1 MVQYDKVYKKV
12 RDRTTMSKP
21 QKAQILIVEDETLL
35 NEAYETVLKYEGYDV
50 LKAFNG
56 EEALNILENNTPDL
70 ILLDLRMPK
79 MDGLTF
85 LSELQKRNHPD
96 YKIIVFSNYD
106 VQKDIDSSFD
116 LGATHYV
123 LKAYASP
130 KELVRIVRNSLIE
143 D

>member
-1 MVQYDKVYKKV
+1 MTK
-12 RDRTTMSKP
+12 SK
-21 QKAQILIVEDETLL
+21 KAQVLIVEDEVLL
-35 NEAYETVLKYEGYDV
+35 NEAYETVLKHEGYEA
-50 LKAFNG
+50 LCAFNG
-56 EEALNILENNTPDL
+56 EEALAILEHETPDL

-85 LSELQKRNHPD
+85 LSELQKKPHPN

-130 KELVRIVRNSLIE
+130 KELARIVRSSLME
-143 D
+143 

>member
-1 MVQYDKVYKKV
+1 MDNPK
-12 RDRTTMSKP
+12 
-21 QKAQILIVEDETLL
+21 KAQILIVEDEALL
-35 NEAYETVLKYEGYDV
+35 NEAYETVLKYEGYTV
-50 LKAFNG
+50 YKAFNG
-56 EEALNILENNTPDL
+56 EEALEILEEKTPDL

-85 LSELQKRNHPD
+85 LSELQKKEHPD

-130 KELVRIVRNSLIE
+130 KELVRIVRNSLL
-143 D
+143 DN

>member
-1 MVQYDKVYKKV
+1 MLRKLQISMKD
-12 RDRTTMSKP
+12 TTHMDKP

-35 NEAYETVLKYEGYDV
+35 NEAYETVLKHEGYQV
-50 LKAFNG
+50 YKAFNG
-56 EEALNILENNTPDL
+56 VEALEILKTNTPDL

-85 LSELQKRNHPD
+85 LSELQKIDHPN

-130 KELVRIVRNSLIE
+130 KELVRIVRNSLI
-143 D
+143 DD

>member
-1 MVQYDKVYKKV
+1 MLTSSNNKGKRVMDKPK
-12 RDRTTMSKP
+12 
-21 QKAQILIVEDETLL
+21 KAQILIVEDETLL
-35 NEAYETVLKYEGYDV
+35 NEAYETVLKYEGYEV
-50 LKAFNG
+50 YKAFNG
-56 EEALNILENNTPDL
+56 EEALEILNDKTPDL

-85 LSELQKRNHPD
+85 LSELKKRDHPD

-116 LGATHYV
+116 MGATHYV

-143 D
+143 E

>member
-1 MVQYDKVYKKV
+1 MAEANNL
-12 RDRTTMSKP
+12 S
-21 QKAQILIVEDETLL
+21 ILIVEDEVLL
-35 NEAYETVLKYEGYDV
+35 QEAYATVLKHEGYKILTASDGQKALEV
-50 LKAFNG
+50 LEKNK
-56 EEALNILENNTPDL
+56 PDL

-85 LSELQKRNHPD
+85 LSELKKQGKKG

-106 VQKDIDSSFD
+106 VQKDIDASFD

-130 KELVRIVRNSLIE
+130 KELARIVKNSLN

>member
-1 MVQYDKVYKKV
+1 MTK
-12 RDRTTMSKP
+12 SA
-21 QKAQILIVEDETLL
+21 KAQILIVEDETLL
-35 NEAYETVLKYEGYDV
+35 NEAYETVLKHEGYEV
-50 LKAFNG
+50 YKAFNG
-56 EEALNILENNTPDL
+56 EEALEILKDTVPDL

-85 LSELQKRNHPD
+85 LAELQKKEHPN

-130 KELVRIVRNSLIE
+130 KELVRIVRNSLIDE
-143 D
+143 

>member
-1 MVQYDKVYKKV
+1 
-12 RDRTTMSKP
+12 MSQP
-21 QKAQILIVEDETLL
+21 QKAKILIVEDEALL
-35 NEAYETVLKYEGYDV
+35 NEAYETVLKHEGYEV
-50 LKAFNG
+50 YKAFNG
-56 EEALNILENNTPDL
+56 EEALEVLKHKTPDL

-85 LSELQKRNHPD
+85 LSELQKIDHPD

>member
-1 MVQYDKVYKKV
+1 MIQ
-12 RDRTTMSKP
+12 P
-21 QKAQILIVEDETLL
+21 KAAKILIVEDEVLL
-35 NEAYETVLKYEGYDV
+35 NEAYETVLRHEGYDV
-50 LKAFNG
+50 YKAFDG
-56 EEALNILENNTPDL
+56 REALDVLQSITPDL
-70 ILLDLRMPK
+70 ILLDLRMPQ

-85 LSELQKRNHPD
+85 LKEVQKKEYPN

-130 KELVRIVRNSLIE
+130 KELIRIVRNSLLDE
-143 D
+143 VLPQS

>member
-1 MVQYDKVYKKV
+1 MTK
-12 RDRTTMSKP
+12 SK
-21 QKAQILIVEDETLL
+21 KAQILIVEDEVLL
-35 NEAYETVLKYEGYDV
+35 NEAYETVLKHEGYQV
-50 LKAFNG
+50 FCAFNG
-56 EEALNILENNTPDL
+56 EEALKILEKNDPDL

-85 LSELQKRNHPD
+85 LAELQKRKHPD

-130 KELVRIVRNSLIE
+130 KELARIVRSSLVE
-143 D
+143 

>member
-1 MVQYDKVYKKV
+1 MTKK
-12 RDRTTMSKP
+12 T
-21 QKAQILIVEDETLL
+21 KARVLIVEDEVLL
-35 NEAYETVLKYEGYDV
+35 NDAYETVLKHEGYEVD
-50 LKAFNG
+50 KAFNG
-56 EEALNILENNTPDL
+56 EEALEILKTKNPDL

-85 LSELQKRNHPD
+85 LSELKKIEHPS

-106 VQKDIDSSFD
+106 AQKDIDAAFE

-130 KELVRIVRNSLIE
+130 KELTRMVRSSLI

>member
-1 MVQYDKVYKKV
+1 MTK
-12 RDRTTMSKP
+12 SK
-21 QKAQILIVEDETLL
+21 KAQILIVEDEVLL
-35 NEAYETVLKYEGYDV
+35 NEAYETVLKHEGYDV
-50 LKAFNG
+50 HCAFNG
-56 EEALNILENNTPDL
+56 EEALGILDKHSPDL

-85 LSELQKRNHPD
+85 LAELQKRKHPD
-96 YKIIVFSNYD
+96 FKIIVFSNYD

-130 KELVRIVRNSLIE
+130 KELARIVRSSLME
-143 D
+143 

>member
-1 MVQYDKVYKKV
+1 MVKGNDLMNQPK
-12 RDRTTMSKP
+12 
-21 QKAQILIVEDETLL
+21 KAQILIVEDETLL
-35 NEAYETVLKYEGYDV
+35 NEAYETVLKHEGYEV
-50 LKAFNG
+50 YKAFNG
-56 EEALNILENNTPDL
+56 EEALKILKDKIPDL

-85 LSELQKRNHPD
+85 LSKLNQKDHPK

-130 KELVRIVRNSLIE
+130 KELVRIVRNSLI
-143 D
+143 DD

>member
-1 MVQYDKVYKKV
+1 MDQPK
-12 RDRTTMSKP
+12 
-21 QKAQILIVEDETLL
+21 KAQILIVEDETLL
-35 NEAYETVLKYEGYDV
+35 NEAYETVLKHEGYEV
-50 LKAFNG
+50 YKAFNG
-56 EEALNILENNTPDL
+56 EEALKILDDKTPDL

-85 LSELQKRNHPD
+85 LGELKNKKHHK

-130 KELVRIVRNSLIE
+130 KELVRIVRNSLV

>member
-1 MVQYDKVYKKV
+1 MNKGG
-12 RDRTTMSKP
+12 KP
-21 QKAQILIVEDETLL
+21 KKAQILIVEDETLL
-35 NEAYETVLKYEGYDV
+35 NEAYETVLKHEGYV
-50 LKAFNG
+50 VYKAFNG
-56 EEALNILENNTPDL
+56 EEALEILKKNTPDL

-85 LSELQKRNHPD
+85 LSELQKKDHPD

-130 KELVRIVRNSLIE
+130 KELVRIVRNSLLDE
-143 D
+143 

>member
-1 MVQYDKVYKKV
+1 MSTKTDKAK
-12 RDRTTMSKP
+12 
-21 QKAQILIVEDETLL
+21 ILIVEDEALL
-35 NEAYETVLKYEGYDV
+35 NEAYETVLKYEGYEV
-50 LKAFNG
+50 YKAFNG
-56 EEALNILENNTPDL
+56 EEALEVLKDKTPDL

-85 LSELQKRNHPD
+85 LAELQKQDHPD

-130 KELVRIVRNSLIE
+130 KELVRIVRNSLIDE
-143 D
+143 

>member
-1 MVQYDKVYKKV
+1 MDKPK
-12 RDRTTMSKP
+12 
-21 QKAQILIVEDETLL
+21 KAQILIVEDETLL
-35 NEAYETVLKYEGYDV
+35 NEAYETVLKHEGYEV
-50 LKAFNG
+50 YKAFNG
-56 EEALNILENNTPDL
+56 EEALDILKDTTPDL

-85 LSELQKRNHPD
+85 LSELKKKKHPA

-130 KELVRIVRNSLIE
+130 KELVRIVRNSLI
-143 D
+143 DD

>member
-1 MVQYDKVYKKV
+1 
-12 RDRTTMSKP
+12 MSKST
-21 QKAQILIVEDETLL
+21 KAQILIVEDEALL
-35 NEAYETVLKYEGYDV
+35 NEAYETVLTSEGYTV
-50 LKAFNG
+50 FKAFNG
-56 EEALNILENNTPDL
+56 VEALEVLKTEKPDL

-85 LSELQKRNHPD
+85 LAELQKIDHPD

>member
-1 MVQYDKVYKKV
+1 MN
-12 RDRTTMSKP
+12 KP
-21 QKAQILIVEDETLL
+21 KKAQVLIVEDEVLL
-35 NEAYETVLKYEGYDV
+35 NEAYETVLTHEGYGV
-50 LKAFNG
+50 FKAFNG
-56 EEALNILENNTPDL
+56 EEALEVLKKHTPDL

-85 LSELQKRNHPD
+85 LAELQKKPHPD

-130 KELVRIVRNSLIE
+130 KELVRIVRNSLL
-143 D
+143 DD